1 MMLKGHQSSSH
12 GSVSEEGKRRVER
25 KGPPREPACACV
37 CVCKES
43 LRTKTR
49 PGSCKAGG
57 WQENPGRRVSVKRRR
72 RSPGKAWALAARGV
86 CEARRRRPRGGGGPA
101 AGAQGLPAP
110 LEQQPCRL
118 VPCPPRL
125 PTRHRLRSSSHAAL
139 PPPLRQPDPL
149 CRDPGGGRRR
159 RALCFGSSTQAAG
172 ISGPNVRRSA
182 PLRRR
187 RGQLRP
193 QPGSRGRARLL
204 GGSAAAARGSVWRRG
219 TEGANG
225 SVGE

>member
-1 MMLKGHQSSSH
+1 MRQGGGDREGAGARLR
-12 GSVSEEGKRRVER
+12 GS
-25 KGPPREPACACV
+25 
-37 CVCKES
+37 
-43 LRTKTR
+43 
-49 PGSCKAGG
+49 
-57 WQENPGRRVSVKRRR
+57 RVS
-72 RSPGKAWALAARGV
+72 
-86 CEARRRRPRGGGGPA
+86 
-101 AGAQGLPAP
+101 QP
-110 LEQQPCRL
+110 LEQQPCRP

-125 PTRHRLRSSSHAAL
+125 PTRRRLRSSSHAAL

-149 CRDPGGGRRR
+149 CRAPGGGRRR

-172 ISGPNVRRSA
+172 ISGPNARRSA